1 MKEFKKGSVVN
12 IPPDEAARYG
22 DKLRLVDM
30 KKSLYR
36 VEETVPVKKT
46 KVKRAPRKAADKG

>member
-1 MKEFKKGSVVN
+1 MKELKKGSVVN

-22 DKLRLVDM
+22 DSLRLVDM

-36 VEETVPVKKT
+36 VEETVPMKKA